1 MEEEEEALAEA
12 LAAADAA
19 AARAAADAAALR
31 TQLALMR
38 QAKQHAQQQ
47 PQQATAQP
55 SILQQQHRRSDT
67 NPLQGVRMV
76 LSGAARTA
84 PDAFSG
90 AQSSAALAKTG
101 IRVVE
106 SGNASASRNVRVME
120 SGQTASRSGERGRS
134 TARTLA
140 SCTNPTREAAAP
152 ADARGIAPTISPP
165 REHQAMH
172 IVQQHSVQKPAER
185 YHGSPPPD
193 LHQLGQ
199 ERVSAGEGWEASSA
213 ARRIAQAQ
221 TSLEHSLRHNEE
233 EEARTV
239 VWELKTVLVALAAT
253 ISSTINSDYSSDDSS
268 THAWLVDIDADVHD
282 PNNLNFMAR
291 LDELEQCCRSWM
303 LATAL
308 GDRGYEQKREQG
320 LAELAT
326 WKTERLLASVAP
338 QMGVWVMVV
347 KALRVLAYGLCA
359 RGKYAE
365 AMCANARAMHIK
377 DVLDLRVEDDD
388 GPSVSVREA
397 ATQAEEG
404 VNEHDRD
411 GVVRSREKRAPRGA
425 RQHHD
430 VGQAISGFQLDDVG
444 QAISGFQLEEGADG
458 QERQSQNDSDG
469 DIQAQV
475 GAEEG
480 LAEERRRREVEEEA
494 AARKRRTCQEKER
507 ARVRDAEDKLRQALA
522 QQRAHVSVTQ
532 VIACIF

>member
-1 MEEEEEALAEA
+1 MEEEEEALTEA

-31 TQLALMR
+31 SQLALMR

-55 SILQQQHRRSDT
+55 SILQQQHRQSNT

-76 LSGAARTA
+76 LSGAATTA
-84 PDAFSG
+84 PDAFAE

-106 SGNASASRNVRVME
+106 SGNASASGNVRVME

-140 SCTNPTREAAAP
+140 PCKVPTREAAAP
-152 ADARGIAPTISPP
+152 ADAQGIAPTTSPP
-165 REHQAMH
+165 REPQAMH
-172 IVQQHSVQKPAER
+172 NVQQHNVQEPAER
-185 YHGSPPPD
+185 YHGSPPPE

-221 TSLEHSLRHNEE
+221 MSLEHSPEE

-253 ISSTINSDYSSDDSS
+253 ISSAIITDYSSEDSS

-282 PNNLNFMAR
+282 PNNLNFVAR

-308 GDRGYEQKREQG
+308 GDRGYEQKRGQG

-326 WKTERLLASVAP
+326 WKTERLRAAVAP
-338 QMGVWVMVV
+338 QMGVWVMVL

-359 RGKYAE
+359 QGEYAE

-377 DVLDLRVEDDD
+377 AVLDLRVEDDD
-388 GPSVSVREA
+388 GPLVSVREA

-404 VNEHDRD
+404 VNQHDRD
-411 GVVRSREKRAPRGA
+411 GVVRSMEQRAPRALPG
-425 RQHHD
+425 RRLHND
-430 VGQAISGFQLDDVG
+430 VGQAISDVQLK
-444 QAISGFQLEEGADG
+444 EGAGG
-458 QERQSQNDSDG
+458 QERQSRNDSDG
-469 DIQAQV
+469 DIQARV
-475 GAEEG
+475 GAKEA
-480 LAEERRRREVEEEA
+480 LAEERRRREGEEEA

-507 ARVRDAEDKLRQALA
+507 ARARDAQDKLRHTLA
-522 QQRAHVSVTQ
+522 QQRAQVSVTQ